1 MHVYKCVCIDACMN
15 ERILLAPNLGR
26 TQRVRIQLWDFEVLG
41 FGFWQWRQ
49 ASELVV
55 EVGDQRRNIAIPIG
69 MRGKVVGAKFEGRT
83 LTVTL
88 TKQ

>member
-1 MHVYKCVCIDACMN
+1 M
-15 ERILLAPNLGR
+15 
-26 TQRVRIQLWDFEVLG
+26 
-41 FGFWQWRQ
+41 QWRQ

-69 MRGKVVGAKFEGRT
+69 MRGKVKAAKFEGRT

-88 TKQ
+88 MKP